1 MICIDCSKANGKI
14 QSLSIVGHA
23 NFAKRGKDIVCSAV
37 SAIIFGGLN
46 ALKNP
51 KSFNINIDEDKGI
64 IIIESKDNVS
74 MHDYDVLNTI
84 LIQLKTVEE
93 TASKNVKIVEK
104 GC

>member
-1 MICIDCSKANGKI
+1 MICIDCLKANGKI

-46 ALKNP
+46 ALENP
-51 KSFNINIDEDKGI
+51 ESFKINIDEDKGI
-64 IIIESKDNVS
+64 ITIESKDNVS

-93 TASKNVKIVEK
+93 TANKNVKIVEK